1 MICISQRLFIPVKLC
16 YNFRM
21 QTERIIT
28 IVVLVVAVVAL
39 GFVISRVDKPS
50 GEIINHLIQGPRDN
64 LDGQEALQI
73 EPLPGDEDLIINDIV
88 EGSGPGAKVG
98 DTLLVHYE
106 GTLED
111 GTKFDSSYD
120 RGEPFEVTVGVSQ
133 VIRGWH
139 LGLIGLKVGGKRE
152 LVIPPHL
159 GYGESS
165 NDPIPPNSTLYF
177 TVELVSNQRAADEE
191 LINLGQ

>member
-1 MICISQRLFIPVKLC
+1 M
-16 YNFRM
+16 
-21 QTERIIT
+21 
-28 IVVLVVAVVAL
+28 VLVVAVVAL